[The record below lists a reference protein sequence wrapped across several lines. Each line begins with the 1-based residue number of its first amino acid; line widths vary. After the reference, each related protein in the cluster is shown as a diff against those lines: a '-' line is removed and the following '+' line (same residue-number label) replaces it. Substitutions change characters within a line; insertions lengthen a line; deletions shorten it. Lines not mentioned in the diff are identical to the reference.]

1 MIRFSVVVPLYNK
14 EREIVDTLNS
24 ILNQTYKPDEVIV
37 VDDGSTDK
45 SIEVV
50 EKNFKNK
57 VKIIK
62 QKNCG
67 VSCARNRGIKEAKNE
82 FICFLDADDLWENT
96 FLEEVAKL
104 IKDYPEA
111 IVYST
116 SHKMIDEKGQIIYP
130 KVGLKK
136 NFRGY
141 LDNFIRIFKDNYGII
156 NSSSV
161 CIRKSVNP
169 LFPVGEKKGEDICLW
184 IELYLKGRFA
194 FVNKALSVYKLNAS
208 NRSNKIHKKPVIPCQ
223 LKWIYNHKNR
233 VNKDILEFVHKNILI
248 TVYGNVAQG
257 NREFAKE
264 VIKFMKKN
272 KDYFFIFL
280 IPSLFISQKLL
291 ELIRKIR
298 RKGNN

>member
-1 MIRFSVVVPLYNK
+1 MKFSVVVPLYNK
-14 EREIVDTLNS
+14 EKEIVDTLNS

-136 NFRGY
+136 DFRGY
-141 LDNFIRIFKDNYGII
+141 LDDFIKIFKDNYGII

-169 LFPVGEKKGEDICLW
+169 IFPVGEKKGEDICLW

-208 NRSNKIHKKPVIPCQ
+208 NRSNKIHKKPLIPCQ
-223 LKWIYNHKNR
+223 LKWIYNNKNR
-233 VNKDILEFVHKNILI
+233 VNKNILEFVHKNILI

>member
-1 MIRFSVVVPLYNK
+1 MIKFSVVVPLYNK
-14 EREIVDTLNS
+14 EKEIVDTLNS

-45 SIEVV
+45 SVKVI

-82 FICFLDADDLWENT
+82 FVCFLDADDLWEET
-96 FLEEVAKL
+96 FLEEIAKL
-104 IKDYPEA
+104 IQDYPEA

-116 SHKMIDEKGQIIYP
+116 SHKMIDEKGQVVYP

-141 LDNFIRIFKDNYGII
+141 LNNFIRIFKDNYGVI

-161 CIRKSVNP
+161 CIRKSINP
-169 LFPVGEKKGEDICLW
+169 LFPLGEKKGEDICLW
-184 IELYLKGRFA
+184 IELSLKGRFA
-194 FVNKALSVYKLNAS
+194 FVNKPLSIYKLNAS
-208 NRSNKIHKKPVIPCQ
+208 NRSGKIYNKPLIPCQ
-223 LKWIYNHKNR
+223 LKWIYNKNR
-233 VNKDILEFVHKNILI
+233 INKDIKEFVHKNILI
-248 TVYGNVAQG
+248 TVYGNVADG
-257 NREFAKE
+257 NKEFAKKI
-264 VIKFMKKN
+264 IKFMIKN

-280 IPSLFISQKLL
+280 IPSLFMNQKLL
-291 ELIRKIR
+291 ELFRKKR
-298 RKGNN
+298 RKRK